1 MDSETRQRMDEEFS
15 MRLLGEYVTF
25 IGWQWL
31 ELLDNLKPGTEMA
44 VRIGELILGATDKE
58 RAQ

>member
-1 MDSETRQRMDEEFS
+1 MDSGTRQRMQEEFS

-25 IGWQWL
+25 TGWQWL
-31 ELLDNLKPGTEMA
+31 ELLDNLKPSTEMS
-44 VRIGELILGATDKE
+44 VRIGGLILGATDKE